1 MTGWEI
7 FGIIVL
13 FWFTNNLCYR
23 LGVKSGIKHS
33 IKELKNVI
41 TTKLD
46 QDQIKKLNTE
56 LEKDSYDLA
65 METFKKDVSTEG
77 KLLN

>member
-1 MTGWEI
+1 MSWLEI
-7 FGIIVL
+7 LGLVIV

-41 TTKLD
+41 TSKVD
-46 QDQIKKLNTE
+46 QEHIEKLNTE
-56 LEKDSYDLA
+56 LKRDSHDLA
-65 METFKKDVSTEG
+65 IEAFRENISTEG